1 MGKADKR
8 TKFVELAESRTNKI
22 INLIRLLGNLSRRS
36 NYSYKKQDI
45 DNIKKAIN
53 QELNRTFALFDKGK
67 DAPEEDSFKL

>member
-36 NYSYKKQDI
+36 NYSYTKQDI

-53 QELNRTFALFDKGK
+53 QELNRTLALFDKGK

>member
-36 NYSYKKQDI
+36 NYSYTKQDI